1 MINLYY
7 VQANGDTFIR
17 HIHDVEP
24 THWDEDNFC
33 RVANLTPDRVERF
46 GVHQLKLVTPP
57 YFDPATQKREHG
69 PALLIDGVWTQNYIV
84 SDLTADEIEAMR
96 PPIPQSVS
104 MRQARLALLSYGLL
118 DDVQAVII
126 TMNEPQRSQTQIE
139 WEYAQTVERDNA
151 LVAALGPALGLD
163 DAAIDSL
170 FTLAATL

>member
-1 MINLYY
+1 MTENDAIRADIIRNER
-7 VQANGDTFIR
+7 NG
-17 HIHDVEP
+17 
-24 THWDEDNFC
+24 
-33 RVANLTPDRVERF
+33 
-46 GVHQLKLVTPP
+46 KLSMS
-57 YFDPATQKREHG
+57 D
-69 PALLIDGVWTQNYIV
+69 WTQII
-84 SDLTADEIEAMR
+84 ADYPLPNRLAWQEYRQALRDVTKQDGFPNDVIW
-96 PPIPQSVS
+96 PQEPVAVAGKMPMAVT

-118 DDVQAVII
+118 DDVEAVII

>member
-69 PALLIDGVWTQNYIV
+69 PALLIDGMWTQNYIV

-118 DDVQAVII
+118 DDVEAVII
-126 TMNEPQRSQTQIE
+126 TMNEPQRTQTQIE

>member
-7 VQANGDTFIR
+7 IQANGDTFIR

-24 THWDEDNFC
+24 TYWDEDNFC

-84 SDLTADEIEAMR
+84 SDLTAEEIEAMR
-96 PPIPQSVS
+96 PPIPQSVT

-118 DDVQAVII
+118 DDVEAVII
-126 TMNEPQRSQTQIE
+126 TMNEPQRTQTQIE

-163 DAAIDSL
+163 DATIDSL